1 MAGMFSNKFDV
12 QSTLDATLFSEAYK
26 VGQLDSYGVG
36 QMAAYQDGMMGSP
49 FEAALSDKFSPE
61 MKKQDLIDELMKK
74 HPSPDTVEE
83 LNALANDLMANG
95 LADMGFAVQQ
105 AARELLAANSTAAA
119 NSLRANTP
127 PDSAFTRLN
136 TSISNKVLTKD
147 MVHGYMQQKWNDSTS
162 TRYGKV
168 GDPFYGGNMQNTSEY
183 DAWKRQ
189 YDADYEAAYNELDGE
204 IQNYTINYQATSPNI
219 NSLNKLLQSPE
230 QQIQNFEIHVG
241 QKGGN
246 DAGNYLRDQVFVLSN
261 AKRSRLQKVDNADDI
276 SAVSQ
281 APVLDAMSGAMTEI
295 PNADFNWAEDLE
307 QFYRV

>member
-1 MAGMFSNKFDV
+1 MAGMFGNRFDV
-12 QSTLDATLFSEAYK
+12 QSALDERLYEEALG
-26 VGQLDSYGVG
+26 VGRLSSYGVG

-74 HPSPDTVEE
+74 HPNPDTVEE
-83 LNALANDLMANG
+83 LNALANDLIANG
-95 LADMGFAVQQ
+95 LADMGFKVQQ

-147 MVHGYMQQKWNDSTS
+147 MVHGYMQEKWNDSTS
-162 TRYGKV
+162 TRYGKA
-168 GDPFYGGNMQNTSEY
+168 GKPFYGGNMQNTSEY

-189 YDADYEAAYNELDGE
+189 YDADYEAAYNELNGE

-230 QQIQNFEIHVG
+230 QQIENFEKHVG
-241 QKGGN
+241 VKGGN

-261 AKRSRLQKVDNADDI
+261 AKRSRLEKLDNTDDI
-276 SAVSQ
+276 SSVSQ
-281 APVLDAMSGAMTEI
+281 APVLDAMSGAMTEV

>member
-1 MAGMFSNKFDV
+1 MFGNRFDV
-12 QSTLDATLFSEAYK
+12 QSGLDYGRTKEALD
-26 VGQLDSYGVG
+26 VGRLSSYGVG
-36 QMAAYQDGMMGSP
+36 QMAAYQDGLMGSP
-49 FEAALSDKFSPE
+49 FAAALSDQMNPQ
-61 MKKQDLIDELMKK
+61 MVKQNLLDELQKK
-74 HPSPDTVEE
+74 HPNPDTPEK
-83 LNALANDLMANG
+83 LTALASDLMANG

-276 SAVSQ
+276 SSVSQ
-281 APVLDAMSGAMTEI
+281 APVLDAMSGAMTEV